1 MKNEETL
8 LHIANIEVVADNG
21 GLSLDQFG
29 LIVEQLSV
37 LSCSAVLA
45 RKLLNL
51 LVPASSI
58 PANILVDLALWAL
71 GSKKHSQDYIVL
83 PVLRV
88 ISLCLQYNSVRDKQ
102 ELVNIYEVFLTF
114 LSRDKL
120 TSSVAELLQM
130 LTGRS
135 EVTAWRVREVVKVQ
149 AKCGTSHHLDSL
161 LWLYRQWRP
170 DLVPSCKAP
179 KAAVVNNKTVLGK
192 RYHKIWEAN
201 VDKSLEE
208 QDTDQVWMGGFQIGN
223 VFKKSQ
229 RTTLIPS
236 NDVLPSN
243 NIRRRQQGEEK
254 KPINELTIFKQLL
267 DNIHRL
273 KLPANI
279 ISLLRS
285 RYTVLIL
292 CLDQRLIERFSIN
305 VYHLLRNEFLVTD
318 FRKVS
323 QSEKDRRHR
332 RQDAILSLVVRL
344 QNQVQQGLPVVG
356 RFLTDFLQ
364 NWDGRTHFL
373 NILRLISQLQITD
386 YVELHD
392 CIIGPIQ
399 ESHLKSYNTT
409 EQLILLSNL
418 HKLLRS
424 WAAVEYKRFNNP
436 RRSIFPVN
444 SDNCVNALE
453 SIQQLATAIG
463 EMSTLALSVA
473 RERMEGTHLLTSQV
487 LMEFIVSQQ
496 VMVQYEVP
504 LLLQL
509 PTHFLYDA
517 LFSHSADL
525 IDQSCQFLLSLK
537 REVLPMLKTALRNS
551 ELENGQD
558 HPTSLLIE
566 EMLTEKSKEPLQAA
580 CRDFLVFLSSGQV
593 NLTETSILRQGWE
606 VEEGEDWLKESLFIS
621 CHPAILPIVM
631 EYLDSLNLSEADRKQ
646 AWDDLLNEQ
655 DEDTME
661 ANISLDDGPRL
672 GARSFYGKSSS
683 ATGSAATNQ
692 EKLGKFSDFL
702 KFVKRDLPNVEEL
715 IMEFKQKAAPPR
727 PPTKRS
733 QRETDLRSVTSHLTE
748 DSGVESLKPKRSRRS
763 KEDSGER
770 ANKSKPALLPQKS
783 SQSGGRSGGGHLADV
798 SNTQTRRGRR
808 S

>member
-8 LHIANIEVVADNG
+8 LHISNIEVVADNG

-29 LIVEQLSV
+29 LIVEQVST
-37 LSCSAVLA
+37 LSCSAILA
-45 RKLLNL
+45 RKLLHL

-71 GSKKHSQDYIVL
+71 GNKKHGLDHIVL
-83 PVLRV
+83 PVIRV

-102 ELVNIYEVFLTF
+102 ELANIYEVFFSL
-114 LSRDKL
+114 LSKDKL

-130 LTGRS
+130 LTGRT
-135 EVTAWRVREVVKVQ
+135 EVTAWRVREVMAVQ
-149 AKCGTSHHLDSL
+149 AKCGTSHPLDSL

-179 KAAVVNNKTVLGK
+179 KAKVINNRTVLGK

-201 VDKSLEE
+201 VDKSLE
-208 QDTDQVWMGGFQIGN
+208 DPDSDQVWLGGFQIGN
-223 VFKKSQ
+223 IFKKSQ

-236 NDVLPSN
+236 NDVLPST
-243 NIRRRQQGEEK
+243 NIRRRRQEEEET
-254 KPINELTIFKQLL
+254 KPLSEVTTLSQLV

-285 RYTVLIL
+285 RVTVLVL

-305 VYHLLRNEFLVTD
+305 LYHLLRNEFLVTD

-323 QSEKDRRHR
+323 QAEQERRRR
-332 RQDAILSLVVRL
+332 RQESILSLVVRL
-344 QNQVQQGLPVVG
+344 QSQVQQGLPVVG
-356 RFLTDFLQ
+356 RFLTDYLQ
-364 NWDGRTHFL
+364 QWDGRTHFL
-373 NILRLISQLQITD
+373 NIFRLISQLQITD
-386 YVELHD
+386 YLELHE

-399 ESHLKSYNTT
+399 DVHLKSYNTT
-409 EQLILLSNL
+409 EQLILFSNL

-424 WAAVEYKRFNNP
+424 WAALEYKRFNNP

-444 SDNCVNALE
+444 TDNCVNALE
-453 SIQQLATAIG
+453 SIQQLVTAIG

-473 RERMEGTHLLTSQV
+473 RERMEGTHLLTHQV
-487 LMEFIVSQQ
+487 LMEFTVSQQ
-496 VMVQYEVP
+496 VMVKYEVP
-504 LLLQL
+504 LMLQL

-525 IDQSCQFLLSLK
+525 IDLSCQYLLLIK
-537 REVLPMLKTALRNS
+537 REVLPMLKTSLRNS
-551 ELENGQD
+551 QLENGSD
-558 HPTSLLIE
+558 HQTSHFIE
-566 EMLTEKSKEPLQAA
+566 EMLTKESKEPLQAA

-593 NLTETSILRQGWE
+593 NLSETSILRQGWE

-621 CHPAILPIVM
+621 CHPAILPIAL

-661 ANISLDDGPRL
+661 ANISLDDGPRI
-672 GARSFYGKSSS
+672 GAKSFYGKSSS
-683 ATGSAATNQ
+683 VAGGSVVASQ
-692 EKLGKFSDFL
+692 QKLGKFSDFL
-702 KFVKRDLPNVEEL
+702 KLVKRDLPSVEEL

-727 PPTKRS
+727 PPTKRG
-733 QRETDLRSVTSHLTE
+733 QRETDLRSVTSQLTE

-763 KEDSGER
+763 KEDSGQR
-770 ANKSKPALLPQKS
+770 ATKSKPPLPPQKS
-783 SQSGGRSGGGHLADV
+783 SQSGLRSGAGGLLADV
-798 SNTQTRRGRR
+798 SNTQY
-808 S
+808 

>member
-8 LHIANIEVVADNG
+8 LHVANIEVVADNG

-29 LIVEQLSV
+29 LIVEQLST
-37 LSCSAVLA
+37 LPCPALLA
-45 RKLLNL
+45 RRLLNL

-71 GSKKHSQDYIVL
+71 GNKKHGLDHIVL
-83 PVLRV
+83 PVIRV

-102 ELVNIYEVFLTF
+102 ELVNIYELFLSL

-120 TSSVAELLQM
+120 TTSVADLLQM

-149 AKCGTSHHLDSL
+149 ARSGTSHQLDSL

-179 KAAVVNNKTVLGK
+179 KAAVINNKTVLGK
-192 RYHKIWEAN
+192 RFHKIWEAN
-201 VDKSLEE
+201 VDRSLEE
-208 QDTDQVWMGGFQIGN
+208 EHTDQVWMGGFQIGN
-223 VFKKSQ
+223 IFKKSQ

-236 NDVLPSN
+236 NDVLPST
-243 NIRRRQQGEEK
+243 NIRRRQKEEK
-254 KPINELTIFKQLL
+254 KKPLSEVTDFKQLL

-285 RYTVLIL
+285 RVTVLVL

-323 QSEKDRRHR
+323 QAEKEKRHR
-332 RQDAILSLVVRL
+332 RQDSILSLVVRL

-356 RFLTDFLQ
+356 RFLTDYLQ
-364 NWDGRTHFL
+364 QWDGKTHFL
-373 NILRLISQLQITD
+373 HILRLISQLQITD

-399 ESHLKSYNTT
+399 DRHLKSYNTT
-409 EQLILLSNL
+409 EQLILFSNL

-444 SDNCVNALE
+444 TDNCVNALE
-453 SIQQLATAIG
+453 SIQQLVTAIG
-463 EMSTLALSVA
+463 EMSTLALSGA
-473 RERMEGTHLLTSQV
+473 RERMEGTHLLTNQV
-487 LMEFIVSQQ
+487 LMEFTVSQK
-496 VMVQYEVP
+496 VMVEYEVP
-504 LLLQL
+504 LMLQL

-525 IDQSCQFLLSLK
+525 IDQSCQYLLTIK
-537 REVLPMLKTALRNS
+537 REVLPLLKTALRNS
-551 ELENGQD
+551 ELENGKD

-566 EMLTEKSKEPLQAA
+566 EMLTEESKEPLQAA

-606 VEEGEDWLKESLFIS
+606 LEEGEDWLKESLFIS
-621 CHPAILPIVM
+621 CHPAILPIAM
-631 EYLDSLNLSEADRKQ
+631 EYLDSLNLSEAERKK
-646 AWDDLLNEQ
+646 AWEDLLNEQ
-655 DEDTME
+655 DEDSME

-672 GARSFYGKSSS
+672 GARSFYGRSSS
-683 ATGSAATNQ
+683 AAAGPAAPSQ

-702 KFVKRDLPNVEEL
+702 EFVKRDLPSVQEL

-733 QRETDLRSVTSHLTE
+733 QRELDLRSVTSHLTE

-763 KEDSGER
+763 KEDSGQR
-770 ANKSKPALLPQKS
+770 ATKSKPALLPQKS
-783 SQSGGRSGGGHLADV
+783 SQSGPRSGGGLLADV
-798 SNTQTRRGRR
+798 SNTQY
-808 S
+808 